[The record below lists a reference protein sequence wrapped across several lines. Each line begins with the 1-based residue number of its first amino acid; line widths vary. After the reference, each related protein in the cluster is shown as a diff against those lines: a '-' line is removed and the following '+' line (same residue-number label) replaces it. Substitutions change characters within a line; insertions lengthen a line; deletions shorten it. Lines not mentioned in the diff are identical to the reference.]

1 MSYQYKWLVVITF
14 RNGEESPL
22 LESRWF
28 DSKIECKRDFNQRV
42 LKEGYDLPDSCGSK
56 EYIVR
61 RKEIPF

>member
-1 MSYQYKWLVVITF
+1 MF

-28 DSKIECKRDFNQRV
+28 NFKIECKGDFNQRV
-42 LKEGYDLPDSCGSK
+42 VKEGYDLPDSCGSK